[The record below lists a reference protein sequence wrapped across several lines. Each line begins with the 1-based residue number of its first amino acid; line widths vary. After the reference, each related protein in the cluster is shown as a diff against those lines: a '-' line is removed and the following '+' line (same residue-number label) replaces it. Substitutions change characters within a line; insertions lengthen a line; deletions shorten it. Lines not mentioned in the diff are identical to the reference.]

1 MTSTVVVREYA
12 YLTTAPVVV
21 NTLDRAHI
29 SESAF
34 RWLVELGQQFRRNG
48 LPLFELDS
56 QKLLRLDNYVG
67 VLESP
72 CGTVIEVLPKHTTE
86 QTSAA
91 EARALLKRLIKT
103 SMQLSVREADFADV
117 ERFEMPIREW
127 LITYFLS
134 ELEVLLKRG
143 LQFDYQVR
151 EEEARF
157 LRGQM
162 DIAKQL
168 RQPPGK
174 AHVFN
179 IRHDLFLPDRPENR
193 LIKSALVAVCSA
205 TQDNDNWRLAHEM
218 LSQLLQLPESS
229 DPRADFKSWSTD
241 RLLTHYRPIKPWC
254 EFILNQHVPL
264 SVSGGWRGISMLF
277 PMEKLF
283 ENYVAEQLRRAI
295 GSKGT
300 VRTQLATE
308 YLCQHKGKGVFKLI
322 PDIEVVIGDKRWIL
336 DTKWK
341 LLDVYDGG
349 STYGLS
355 ERDFYQMLAYG
366 NQLLGCSGHLMLV
379 YPAWD
384 KFQASKNIELFHFSQ
399 TLTLSVSSFCLT
411 KDSLAST
418 TEVYRKLLNNEL
430 SEEAH
435 TSRRSAR

>member
-12 YLTTAPVVV
+12 YLTTAPVAA

-127 LITYFLS
+127 LITCFLS

-295 GSKGT
+295 GNKGI

-308 YLCQHKGKGVFKLI
+308 YLCEHKGKGVFKLI

-341 LLDVYDGG
+341 LLDVDNGG
-349 STYGLS
+349 QTYGLS
-355 ERDFYQMLAYG
+355 EQDFYQMSAYG
-366 NQLLGCSGHLMLV
+366 SKYMQSQGNLVLL

-384 KFQASKNIELFHFSQ
+384 KFPSTQKIAPFHFDKKLV
-399 TLTLSVSSFCLT
+399 LTVSSFCLRSNT
-411 KDSLAST
+411 PPT
-418 TEVYRKLLNNEL
+418 GHIVTNE
-430 SEEAH
+430 
-435 TSRRSAR
+435 

>member
-12 YLTTAPVVV
+12 YLTTAPIAA

-86 QTSAA
+86 QISAP
-91 EARALLKRLIKT
+91 EARALLKRLIKA

-127 LITYFLS
+127 LITCFLN

-157 LRGQM
+157 LRGQL

-229 DPRADFKSWSTD
+229 DPKADFKAWSTD

-295 GSKGT
+295 GRKGT

-308 YLCQHKGKGVFKLI
+308 YLCEHRGKGVFKLR
-322 PDIEVVIGDKRWIL
+322 PDIEVVIGDKRWIM

-341 LLDVYDGG
+341 LLDVYNGG
-349 STYGLS
+349 ATYGLS
-355 ERDFYQMLAYG
+355 ERDFYQMLAYSYKYLELKG
-366 NQLLGCSGHLMLV
+366 NLALI
-379 YPAWD
+379 YPAWS
-384 KFQASKNIELFHFSQ
+384 KFPREA
-399 TLTLSVSSFCLT
+399 
-411 KDSLAST
+411 T
-418 TEVYRKLLNNEL
+418 TETFKFDQDLNVSVLAFDLMEENESL
-430 SEEAH
+430 NLC
-435 TSRRSAR
+435 AR

>member
-12 YLTTAPVVV
+12 YLTTAPVAA

-91 EARALLKRLIKT
+91 EARALLKRLIKA

-127 LITYFLS
+127 LITCFLG

-157 LRGQM
+157 LHGQL

-218 LSQLLQLPESS
+218 LSQLLELPESS

-295 GSKGT
+295 GNKGT
-300 VRTQLATE
+300 VRTQLSTE
-308 YLCQHKGKGVFKLI
+308 YLCEHKGKGVFKLI
-322 PDIEVVIGDKRWIL
+322 PDIEVVIGDKRWIM

-341 LLDVYDGG
+341 LLDVYNGG
-349 STYGLS
+349 STYGLN

-366 NQLLGCSGHLMLV
+366 YKLLRSEGDLILI
-379 YPAWD
+379 YPAWE
-384 KFQASKNIELFHFSQ
+384 KFPYEQRILPFYFDNKMKLGIQ
-399 TLTLSVSSFCLT
+399 SVSLMD
-411 KDSLAST
+411 DSRFRLFVTERGIT
-418 TEVYRKLLNNEL
+418 TDV
-430 SEEAH
+430 
-435 TSRRSAR
+435 

>member
-12 YLTTAPVVV
+12 YLTTAPVAA

-29 SESAF
+29 SESVF

-127 LITYFLS
+127 LITCFLS

-157 LRGQM
+157 LRGQL

-179 IRHDLFLPDRPENR
+179 IRHDLFLSDRPENR

-218 LSQLLQLPESS
+218 LSQLLKLPESS
-229 DPRADFKSWSTD
+229 DPKADFKSWSTD

-295 GSKGT
+295 GNKGT

-308 YLCQHKGKGVFKLI
+308 HLCQHKGKGVFNLR
-322 PDIEVVIGDKRWIL
+322 PDIEVVIDDKRWIM

-341 LLDVYDGG
+341 LLDVYSGG

-366 NQLLGCSGHLMLV
+366 YKILHSQGDLV
-379 YPAWD
+379 LIYPAWKNFPSNENISPFEFD
-384 KFQASKNIELFHFSQ
+384 KQ
-399 TLTLSVSSFCLT
+399 TTLLVTSFNLNDNTRTNEFRWNLTLARSF
-411 KDSLAST
+411 A
-418 TEVYRKLLNNEL
+418 KLHN
-430 SEEAH
+430 
-435 TSRRSAR
+435 

>member
-12 YLTTAPVVV
+12 YLTTASVAA

-103 SMQLSVREADFADV
+103 STQLSVREADFADV
-117 ERFEMPIREW
+117 ERFEIPIREW
-127 LITYFLS
+127 LITCFLG

-157 LRGQM
+157 LRGQL

-193 LIKSALVAVCSA
+193 LIKSALVTVCSA
-205 TQDNDNWRLAHEM
+205 TQDNDNWRLAHEII
-218 LSQLLQLPESS
+218 SQLLQLPESS
-229 DPRADFKSWSTD
+229 DIRADFKSWSTD

-308 YLCQHKGKGVFKLI
+308 YLCQHKGKGVFKLR
-322 PDIEVVIGDKRWIL
+322 PDIEVVIGDQRWIM

-341 LLDVYDGG
+341 LLDVDNGG
-349 STYGLS
+349 QTYGLS
-355 ERDFYQMLAYG
+355 EKDFYQMLAYG
-366 NQLLGCSGHLMLV
+366 SKLLHSQGDLV
-379 YPAWD
+379 LIYPAW
-384 KFQASKNIELFHFSQ
+384 KNFPSNENISPFEFDNQ
-399 TLTLSVSSFCLT
+399 TTLLVTSFNLNDNTRTNDCRWNLTLAESF
-411 KDSLAST
+411 AQ
-418 TEVYRKLLNNEL
+418 VHN
-430 SEEAH
+430 
-435 TSRRSAR
+435 

>member
-12 YLTTAPVVV
+12 YLTTAPLAV
-21 NTLDRAHI
+21 NTIDRAHI

-127 LITYFLS
+127 LITCFLG

-157 LRGQM
+157 LRGQL

-174 AHVFN
+174 AHLFN

-229 DPRADFKSWSTD
+229 DPRADFRSWSTD

-295 GSKGT
+295 GNKGI
-300 VRTQLATE
+300 VRTQLATA
-308 YLCQHKGKGVFKLI
+308 YLCEHKGKGVFRLR
-322 PDIEVVIGDKRWIL
+322 PDIEVVIGDKRWIM

-341 LLDVYDGG
+341 LLDLYNGG

-366 NQLLGCSGHLMLV
+366 YKLLRSEGDLILI
-379 YPAWD
+379 YPAWE
-384 KFQASKNIELFHFSQ
+384 KFPYEQRILPFYFDNKMKLGIQ
-399 TLTLSVSSFCLT
+399 SVSLMD
-411 KDSLAST
+411 DSRFRLFVTERGIT
-418 TEVYRKLLNNEL
+418 TDV
-430 SEEAH
+430 
-435 TSRRSAR
+435 

>member
-1 MTSTVVVREYA
+1 MKSTVVVREYA
-12 YLTTAPVVV
+12 YLTTAPVAA

-86 QTSAA
+86 QTSAV

-127 LITYFLS
+127 LITCFLN

-157 LRGQM
+157 LRGQL

-205 TQDNDNWRLAHEM
+205 TQDNDNWRLAHEI

-229 DPRADFKSWSTD
+229 DTRADFKSWSTD

-254 EFILNQHVPL
+254 EFILNQHVPY

-295 GSKGT
+295 GNKGT
-300 VRTQLATE
+300 VRTQLSTE
-308 YLCQHKGKGVFKLI
+308 YLCEHKGKGVFKLI
-322 PDIEVVIGDKRWIL
+322 PDIEVVIGDKRWIM

-341 LLDVYDGG
+341 LLDVYSGG

-366 NQLLGCSGHLMLV
+366 YKILHSQGDLV
-379 YPAWD
+379 LIYPAW
-384 KFQASKNIELFHFSQ
+384 KNFPSNENISPFEFDNQ
-399 TLTLSVSSFCLT
+399 TTLLVTSFNLNDNTRTNEFRWNLTLAESFA
-411 KDSLAST
+411 K
-418 TEVYRKLLNNEL
+418 VHN
-430 SEEAH
+430 
-435 TSRRSAR
+435 

>member
-12 YLTTAPVVV
+12 YLTTAPVAA

-91 EARALLKRLIKT
+91 EARALLKRLIKA

-127 LITYFLS
+127 LITCFLG

-157 LRGQM
+157 LHGQL

-218 LSQLLQLPESS
+218 LSQLLELPESS
-229 DPRADFKSWSTD
+229 DTRADFKSWSTG

-295 GSKGT
+295 GNKGT
-300 VRTQLATE
+300 VRTQLSTE
-308 YLCQHKGKGVFKLI
+308 YLCEHKGKGVFKLI
-322 PDIEVVIGDKRWIL
+322 PDIEVVIGDKRWIM

-341 LLDVYDGG
+341 LLDVYNGG
-349 STYGLS
+349 STYGLN

-366 NQLLGCSGHLMLV
+366 SKLLHSQGDLV
-379 YPAWD
+379 LIYPAW
-384 KFQASKNIELFHFSQ
+384 KNFPSNENISPFEFDNQ
-399 TLTLSVSSFCLT
+399 TTL
-411 KDSLAST
+411 
-418 TEVYRKLLNNEL
+418 
-430 SEEAH
+430 
-435 TSRRSAR
+435 

>member
-1 MTSTVVVREYA
+1 M
-12 YLTTAPVVV
+12 
-21 NTLDRAHI
+21 
-29 SESAF
+29 
-34 RWLVELGQQFRRNG
+34 
-48 LPLFELDS
+48 
-56 QKLLRLDNYVG
+56 
-67 VLESP
+67 
-72 CGTVIEVLPKHTTE
+72 LPKHTTE

-91 EARALLKRLIKT
+91 EARDLLKRLIKT
-103 SMQLSVREADFADV
+103 SMQLSVREANFADV

-127 LITYFLS
+127 LITCFLN

-157 LRGQM
+157 LRGQL

-205 TQDNDNWRLAHEM
+205 TQDNDNWRLAHEI

-295 GSKGT
+295 GNKGT

-308 YLCQHKGKGVFKLI
+308 HLCEHKGKGVFKLR
-322 PDIEVVIGDKRWIL
+322 PDIEVVIGDKRWIM

-341 LLDVYDGG
+341 LLDVNGG
-349 STYGLS
+349 PTYGLS
-355 ERDFYQMLAYG
+355 EKDLYQMLAYG
-366 NQLLGCSGHLMLV
+366 LNYCSSDGVLILL
-379 YPAWD
+379 YPKW
-384 KFQASKNIELFHFSQ
+384 KFFERKKLATFYFSQ
-399 TLTLSVSSFCLT
+399 NLSLEVISVDLKSDRLDFDQIYGLNRLST
-411 KDSLAST
+411 PNSL
-418 TEVYRKLLNNEL
+418 
-430 SEEAH
+430 
-435 TSRRSAR
+435 

>member
-1 MTSTVVVREYA
+1 MASTVVVREYA
-12 YLTTAPVVV
+12 YLTTAPVAA

-29 SESAF
+29 SDSAF

-127 LITYFLS
+127 LITCFLS

-143 LQFDYQVR
+143 IQFDYQVR

-157 LRGQM
+157 LRGQL

-193 LIKSALVAVCSA
+193 IIKSALVAVCSA

-229 DPRADFKSWSTD
+229 DTKADFKAWSTD

-283 ENYVAEQLRRAI
+283 ENYVAEQLRRAM
-295 GSKGT
+295 GNKGT
-300 VRTQLATE
+300 VRTQLSTE
-308 YLCQHKGKGVFKLI
+308 YLCEHKGKGVFKLR
-322 PDIEVVIGDKRWIL
+322 PDIEVVIDDKRWIM

-341 LLDVYDGG
+341 LLDVYNGG
-349 STYGLS
+349 PTYGLS

-366 NQLLGCSGHLMLV
+366 FKFLEENISMTLI
-379 YPAWD
+379 YPAWENFPRHE
-384 KFQASKNIELFHFSQ
+384 KIPLFYFNEKMN
-399 TLTLSVSSFCLT
+399 LVVANVCLEKIDNLSGLMSV
-411 KDSLAST
+411 
-418 TEVYRKLLNNEL
+418 
-430 SEEAH
+430 
-435 TSRRSAR
+435 

>member
-12 YLTTAPVVV
+12 YLTTAPVVA

-91 EARALLKRLIKT
+91 ESRALLKRLIKA
-103 SMQLSVREADFADV
+103 SMQLSVREADFANV

-127 LITYFLS
+127 LITCFLG

-157 LRGQM
+157 LRGQL

-193 LIKSALVAVCSA
+193 LIKSALVAVCLA

-229 DPRADFKSWSTD
+229 DPKADFKAWSTD

-295 GSKGT
+295 GNKGT
-300 VRTQLATE
+300 VRTQLSTE
-308 YLCQHKGKGVFKLI
+308 YLCEHQGKGVFKLI
-322 PDIEVVIGDKRWIL
+322 PDIEVVIGDKRWIM

-341 LLDVYDGG
+341 LLDVYNGG
-349 STYGLS
+349 ATYGLS
-355 ERDFYQMLAYG
+355 EQDFYQMFAYG
-366 NQLLGCSGHLMLV
+366 YRYLSQKGQIIIIYPSWSAFPLNVSIAPFIFDDSFVIQIRPFELESSSADMDVFLNHL
-379 YPAWD
+379 
-384 KFQASKNIELFHFSQ
+384 
-399 TLTLSVSSFCLT
+399 
-411 KDSLAST
+411 
-418 TEVYRKLLNNEL
+418 
-430 SEEAH
+430 
-435 TSRRSAR
+435 